1 MKAYYSNNEDGS
13 SIVVYAE
20 THQEAKKQ
28 AYINWD
34 NETEYIDVRVSRLP
48 QMDDTE
54 DMPKLKKILILVRDL
69 GWWYEYDGVEYS
81 HENLKDLEL
90 LVHQTYKHEER
101 EIYDKYFKGAGL

>member
-13 SIVVYAE
+13 SNVVYAE
-20 THQEAKKQ
+20 TRQEAKKL
-28 AYINWD
+28 AYIISD
-34 NETEYIDVRVSRLP
+34 NEKEYIDVRVRRLP

-81 HENLKDLEL
+81 HENLKELEL
-90 LVHQTYKHEER
+90 LVHQKYKNEER
-101 EIYDKYFKGAGL
+101 AIYEKHFKGAGL